1 MGEARDG
8 SVRQV
13 RDVDIETW
21 DDAVRGRLG
30 FRTLFSSEATGSAT
44 LTSGVAELAPKGLLA
59 VHRHPPAEVYYLIEG
74 QGVMTLGNREL
85 EVSAG
90 SAVSIPGDLPHGIR
104 NTGPGTLRFF
114 YVLAAD
120 GMGDVAYDFDLTDVS
135 GPHS

>member
-13 RDVDIETW
+13 QDVATETW

-30 FRTLFSSEATGSAT
+30 FRTLFSSEATGSST
-44 LTSGVAELAPKGLLA
+44 LTSGVAELGPEGRLA
-59 VHRHPPAEVYYLIEG
+59 VHRHSPAEVYYVIEG
-74 QGVMTLGNREL
+74 HGVMTLGSREL
-85 EVSAG
+85 DVSAG

-104 NTGPGTLRFF
+104 NTGPDTLRFF

-120 GMGDVAYDFDLTDVS
+120 GMGDVEYDFDLTDVR
-135 GPHS
+135 